1 MNGVKKLMVA
11 DLIPIDSRK
20 NQIYLML
27 DEIINNPGLTRYLTR
42 FKPEQ
47 IIFLEG
53 DDSQELYILVSGQ
66 VAILKG
72 DIKIRELARKG
83 TIFGEMSFFLGST
96 RTASI
101 RAKNDVTVLR
111 IPKEEI
117 TVFLAEFP
125 DAARE
130 ITRHLA
136 QWLAETSQ
144 ILYGLKEFCDQMP
157 DAVILTDRDGRIL
170 TWNSTAE
177 KLYGR
182 SWEQMHNANTAEIY
196 VEPQGYQQ
204 FLQEVQNHYSV
215 KENIFKISHPQ
226 KGTRF
231 ISTSMT
237 VLYDGHHNF
246 QGVLSLGRDV
256 TGTKNLEKKYKRI
269 GYWLAGA
276 LLLLSLATAAVFWG
290 YPYVAKDY
298 QNRILKQKLMQDYL
312 AKDFF
317 VLKSLLGEPIAGG
330 NRLKTKT
337 IMKNFLLFQQKT
349 TRIYT
354 GLVLLDEQRI
364 VVEASS
370 LEPEADIN
378 AMIGSSY
385 ADIEFTGSETSL
397 HRVLIVYRADKNH
410 SMGKQ
415 SVEIA
420 YELKQNEESIGWLI
434 FQMDMDQVKKNLD
447 LDLADLTKL
456 QIEKP

>member
-1 MNGVKKLMVA
+1 
-11 DLIPIDSRK
+11 
-20 NQIYLML
+20 ML
-27 DEIINNPGLTRYLTR
+27 DEILNNPGLTRYLTR

-47 IIFLEG
+47 IIFIEG

-144 ILYGLKEFCDQMP
+144 ILYGLKEFCDQLP

-276 LLLLSLATAAVFWG
+276 LLLLGLATAAVFWG
-290 YPYVAKDY
+290 YPYVAKDF
-298 QNRILKQKLMQDYL
+298 QTRSLKQKLMQDYL

-317 VLKSLLGEPIAGG
+317 VLKSLLGEPLAGG
-330 NRLKTKT
+330 NHLKTKT

-364 VVEASS
+364 VVDASS

-385 ADIEFTGSETSL
+385 ADIEFTGSETSR
-397 HRVLIVYRADKNH
+397 HRVLTVYRADKNH

-415 SVEIA
+415 RVEIA